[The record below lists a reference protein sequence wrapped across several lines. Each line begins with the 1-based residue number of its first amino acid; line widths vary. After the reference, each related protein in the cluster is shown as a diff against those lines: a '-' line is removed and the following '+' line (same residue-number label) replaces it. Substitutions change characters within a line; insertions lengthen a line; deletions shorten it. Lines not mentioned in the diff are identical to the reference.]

1 MNRNMKPLML
11 GAALLGFGLMSGC
24 AHLHKVDGQKEKSE
38 IPAGVQVG
46 IGGKE
51 VKEGDSV
58 VVYRSICKKVRRNRG
73 GDMEQCSNQA
83 AGKAV
88 VLKVLDHDSAIVQ
101 PKDGLVIDTSMTVEK
116 EGE

>member
-1 MNRNMKPLML
+1 MKPLVL

-24 AHLHKVDGQKEKSE
+24 AHVHKVDGQKEKSE
-38 IPAGVQVG
+38 LPAGVQVG

-58 VVYRSICKKVRRNRG
+58 TVYKSVCKKVPKVRG
-73 GDMEQCSNQA
+73 GEMTSCDNQV

-88 VLKVLDHDSAIVQ
+88 VLKVLDHDSAIVE

-116 EGE
+116 EGG